1 MALPRPRRRPGGRV
15 ARQVK
20 CPPPGAAVARHRV
33 AVPASAVSRTPAVA
47 PAVAVAATTRAAA
60 MVVVVVVATP
70 AAAGVAIVGVVATPA
85 AGVARRAAAGAHRA
99 VAADITKSWYFI
111 ITVTYSGVRDS
122 GFGIRGGGLRFGNL
136 FCEPR
141 TPNPEPRVHRHRI
154 CEMYH
159 LGVAHRRLLGWL
171 PSHESEH
178 VLIKSIAKTPT
189 FC

>member
-70 AAAGVAIVGVVATPA
+70 AA
-85 AGVARRAAAGAHRA
+85 GVARRAAAGAHRA
-99 VAADITKSWYFI
+99 VAADITKSWYFT

-122 GFGIRGGGLRFGNL
+122 GFGIRGGRLRFGSL

-141 TPNPEPRVHRHRI
+141 TPNPDPRVHRHRI

-159 LGVAHRRLLGWL
+159 
-171 PSHESEH
+171 
-178 VLIKSIAKTPT
+178 
-189 FC
+189 

>member
-99 VAADITKSWYFI
+99 VAADITKSWYFT

-122 GFGIRGGGLRFGNL
+122 GFGIRGGRLRFGSL
-136 FCEPR
+136 FC
-141 TPNPEPRVHRHRI
+141 NPEPPIPNPACIVTVFVK
-154 CEMYH
+154 CTTEPSKTS
-159 LGVAHRRLLGWL
+159 RRLRVEG
-171 PSHESEH
+171 SRRR
-178 VLIKSIAKTPT
+178 KSALVMAGSWIV
-189 FC
+189 

>member
-85 AGVARRAAAGAHRA
+85 AAGVARRAAAGAHRA
-99 VAADITKSWYFI
+99 VAADITKSWYFT

-122 GFGIRGGGLRFGNL
+122 GFGIRGGRLRFGSL

-159 LGVAHRRLLGWL
+159 
-171 PSHESEH
+171 
-178 VLIKSIAKTPT
+178 
-189 FC
+189 